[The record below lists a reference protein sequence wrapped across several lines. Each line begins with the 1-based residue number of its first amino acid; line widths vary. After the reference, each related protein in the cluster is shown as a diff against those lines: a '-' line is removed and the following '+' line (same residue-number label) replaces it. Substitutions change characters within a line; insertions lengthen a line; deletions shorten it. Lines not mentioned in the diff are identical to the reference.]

1 MGKDLV
7 TIGGMLISVALI
19 ALLVGNSRGTVALI
33 NAGAGVFAGLLGV
46 VTMQTQMATPY

>member
-7 TIGGMLISVALI
+7 TVGGMLIGVALI

-33 NAGAGVFAGLLGV
+33 DASSGIFAGLLGV